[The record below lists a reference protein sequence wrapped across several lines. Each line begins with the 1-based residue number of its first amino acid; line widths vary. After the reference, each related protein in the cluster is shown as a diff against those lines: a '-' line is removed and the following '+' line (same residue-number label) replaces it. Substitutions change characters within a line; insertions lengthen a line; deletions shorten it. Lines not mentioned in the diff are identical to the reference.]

1 MTREKAIQVEHLLYK
16 IECYEALLDEIATM
30 EVLEELKET
39 YKEGLELETEL
50 TAVVQAK
57 LDILKKELEDM

>member
-1 MTREKAIQVEHLLYK
+1 MTREKALQVDHLLLK
-16 IECYEALLDEIATM
+16 IEMYEALI
-30 EVLEELKET
+30 EELYDLQTVSEIKVAYGED
-39 YKEGLELETEL
+39 LEPEL